1 MISHQQGVIVMT
13 ASRGLREVAVRSCR
27 ATRVILAKARPRQVG
42 QLPAARLAKAGTGGQ
57 CWLVIPLL
65 LLPLVLSVGCG
76 NGKTVGAKSTELM
89 QAVDPTQ
96 LQSQLRHHLD
106 RHLAEWLGTAS
117 EIAANT
123 KDRLVRENCLRLK
136 MRSHDVYLTV
146 LSKED
151 PRAAFL
157 HAWITIADL
166 RQHLMAGTDKPM
178 FGEGQTKALALAQRM
193 EAELIELGKTHFPP
207 EAIEAARDEIEEAA
221 RRFARRTPFG
231 TQSAYVPAQEDDVK
245 TILRLPLL
253 PVSVLEGASST
264 PKAIDRFT
272 DTARD
277 FAAVVQHLPE
287 YSRWQM
293 ELLLLEAES
302 SGPVGVMVQKLDDM
316 EKAFRDAADVMGS
329 MPKEVRVEF
338 EKSLEAVEKTH
349 SQIKETVAD
358 VRASVEQAKETAE
371 TVSRAM
377 REFEASAQTAG
388 KAADQFTRSAKAFE
402 VAAVEVRGLLADY
415 EKMGADEDPNAP
427 PSAGADDYRA
437 MADSITEAASEVRVL
452 LAELQQPSATET
464 SLGQAAREFRGLVD
478 YTFWRVVAL
487 LVIIFVFALG
497 YRWMGRRRPAAIG

>member
-1 MISHQQGVIVMT
+1 MK
-13 ASRGLREVAVRSCR
+13 ARGILIG
-27 ATRVILAKARPRQVG
+27 ILA
-42 QLPAARLAKAGTGGQ
+42 LSLM
-57 CWLVIPLL
+57 
-65 LLPLVLSVGCG
+65 LSVGCG
-76 NGKTVGAKSTELM
+76 SRKTVSAKSPELV
-89 QAVDPTQ
+89 QAVDPIE
-96 LQSQLRHHLD
+96 LQNQLRHHLD

-151 PRAAFL
+151 PREAFL
-157 HAWITIADL
+157 YAWITVAHL
-166 RQHLMAGTDKPM
+166 RQHLTADTDKSM
-178 FGEGQTKALALAQRM
+178 FGEGQAQALALAQRM
-193 EAELIELGKTHFPP
+193 EAELIELGKAHFPP

-221 RRFARRTPFG
+221 RRFARRVPFG
-231 TQSAYVPAQEDDVK
+231 TRPAPVPAQEDDVIA
-245 TILRLPLL
+245 ILRLPLL
-253 PVSVLEGASST
+253 PVSVIEGASST
-264 PKAIDRFT
+264 PQAIGRFT
-272 DTARD
+272 DTAQD
-277 FAAVVQHLPE
+277 FATVVQHLPE
-287 YSRWQM
+287 YTRWQM

-302 SGPVGVMVQKLDDM
+302 SGPVVAIVQKLDDM
-316 EKAFRDAADVMGS
+316 EKAFRDAADVIGS
-329 MPKEVRVEF
+329 TPKQVRVEF

-349 SQIKETVAD
+349 SQIKETVTD

-388 KAADQFTRSAKAFE
+388 KAADQFTRSAQAFE
-402 VAAVEVRGLLADY
+402 VATVEVRGLLVDY
-415 EKMGADEDPNAP
+415 EKMRADKDPNAP

-487 LVIIFVFALG
+487 LVIIFVLALG
-497 YRWMGRRRPAAIG
+497 YHWMGRRRLSA